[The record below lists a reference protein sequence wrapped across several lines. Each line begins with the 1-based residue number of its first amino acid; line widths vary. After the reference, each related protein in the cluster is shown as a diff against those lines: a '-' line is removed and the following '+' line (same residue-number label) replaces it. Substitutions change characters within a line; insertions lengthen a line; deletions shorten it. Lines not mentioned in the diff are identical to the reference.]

1 MSDKSR
7 RDLEIL
13 VVDDDSAI
21 REINGFVVENL
32 GYKAIY
38 AEDGEEGLKLA
49 YERKPALILSDYD
62 MPKKNGMELYAAL
75 IKRGFEDRMIMISAT
90 DEETLDKSAKSLGVE
105 NRLTIVKKPY
115 NIENLSELISEK
127 VRAYK
132 EENKIK
138 ED

>member
-1 MSDKSR
+1 MVENKN
-7 RDLEIL
+7 LEIL
-13 VVDDDSAI
+13 VVDDDSVI
-21 REINGFVVENL
+21 REMNGFVVENL
-32 GYKAIY
+32 GYKAVY
-38 AEDGEEGLKLA
+38 AEDGEEGLRLA
-49 YERKPALILSDYD
+49 CERKPALILLDYD

-75 IKRGFEDRMIMISAT
+75 IKRGFEDIDDRMIMISAT

-132 EENKIK
+132 EERIK
-138 ED
+138 ER